1 MTRNE
6 AIRIATNYY
15 TFCMGAAPKSM
26 TLKNMEPAGGRIT
39 LRTASF
45 DEECDDEVIYEID
58 LDPAANAISL
68 KRVVRESSISDYRQ
82 APKPLSALKTGDLF
96 HMECDTVVYEFCKSE
111 MRYGTLNYGF
121 TRKGEHT
128 IYWECRDIQI
138 YPCDK

>member
-15 TFCMGAAPKSM
+15 TFCMGAVPKSM
-26 TLKNMEPAGGRIT
+26 TLKSMEPAGGRIT
-39 LRTASF
+39 LRTAAF

-58 LDPAANAISL
+58 LDPAADAISL

-82 APKPLSALKTGDLF
+82 APKPLSMLKTGDLF

-111 MRYGTLNYGF
+111 MRYGRLNYGF